1 MLLKN
6 SVVVTAML
14 LLSPFTV
21 VGRTLKADK
30 TANKC
35 EKRFEETIDALTTRI
50 DKLTMLVEQIATSV
64 RKNDKNDSASA
75 IAEFCGQVPVENAG
89 ACSIFIDTPNFGST
103 PADCIVAC
111 ITSLNEIVNNTPEQC
126 AADCINLFGISL
138 KHRAFCN
145 TACLN

>member
-1 MLLKN
+1 MLFKN
-6 SVVVTAML
+6 SAVVAAML

-64 RKNDKNDSASA
+64 RKNDKNDSDSA
-75 IAEFCGQVPVENAG
+75 IAEFCGQVPVANAG
-89 ACSIFIDTPNFGST
+89 ACSIFF
-103 PADCIVAC
+103 
-111 ITSLNEIVNNTPEQC
+111 
-126 AADCINLFGISL
+126 
-138 KHRAFCN
+138 
-145 TACLN
+145 

>member
-6 SVVVTAML
+6 SVVVAAML

-30 TANKC
+30 SSNKC
-35 EKRFEETIDALTTRI
+35 GKRFEETIDALTTRI

-64 RKNDKNDSASA
+64 RKNDKNDSDSA
-75 IAEFCGQVPVENAG
+75 IAEFCGQVPVANAG
-89 ACSIFIDTPNFGST
+89 ACAIFIDDEDFTNTP
-103 PADCIVAC
+103 DCIEAC
-111 ITSLNEIVNNTPEQC
+111 NKALNEIVSNTPEQC
-126 AADCINLFGISL
+126 AADCINFFGISL